1 MALYTKKQ
9 FAQLADIKTKDLSN
23 YIKRGAS
30 GNGNGV
36 VMENDLIDDTHP
48 KNILFLQKRKLKGVK
63 KSPPVTQKRQ
73 PVIAPPGREQQK
85 KVKKDPAQVENEEA
99 VFKNMDLKNYKLQE
113 EIDLLKAKKEKIYE
127 QVIPREHASFLI
139 KNYSESIKSVWLT
152 ATETF
157 LTQVGT
163 SLQLSR
169 QEIIDHKKYI
179 NEIVNEAIKSGAEAA
194 NNRIRKAAKEF
205 AGRKGK
211 GEHE

>member
-1 MALYTKKQ
+1 MPLYTKKQ
-9 FAQLADIKTKDLSN
+9 FAELANIKTKDLSN
-23 YIKRGAS
+23 YIKRGQS

-36 VMENDLIDDTHP
+36 VIENDLIDDTHP
-48 KNILFLQKRKLKGVK
+48 KNVLFLQKRKLKGVK
-63 KSPPVTQKRQ
+63 KSVPVTQKRSL
-73 PVIAPPGREQQK
+73 APPPGPERK
-85 KVKKDPAQVENEEA
+85 KEKKDSSQIENEEA

-163 SLQLSR
+163 SMQLSR
-169 QEIIDHKKYI
+169 QEIIEHKKYI